1 MDDDD
6 KNDNFDDGARGQHY
20 GSIIHFER
28 PVDRGILL
36 SYLKM
41 SHRMKTIKNWQTFE
55 PPEESG
61 KLTDVSKND
70 P

>member
-6 KNDNFDDGARGQHY
+6 KNDHFDDGARGQHY

-41 SHRMKTIKNWQTFE
+41 SHRVQNDQ
-55 PPEESG
+55 
-61 KLTDVSKND
+61 KLTKL
-70 P
+70 